1 MDQQNLHEHA
11 SSAQIDS
18 VCVIQREFPC
28 LDDQVILAIDQY
40 DMCWISV
47 PSACKVLG
55 VNARGQ
61 QQRIARTQE
70 LAQACQQIVLA
81 TRGGPQRI
89 TCLKVERVSVWLLTM
104 ANAQPGQHLS
114 FLQEV
119 IDAAATLRN
128 EAQTKAHQLELPLD
142 EGSVI
147 KIQEAQAVATT
158 LPGLGQILIV
168 PSHAED
174 RAIREATLAHQTAWR
189 EEPKLGLPYYLA
201 SNQMRVYFGDP
212 RFPLEP
218 EEAQAALARLRE
230 STILTA
236 RYILGRWNIA
246 REQGQLAQE
255 GSVPIRIEEILEWR
269 GLQKHSRAIA
279 PGSAVRRIEDYEIK
293 YHKQAYEDLLL
304 LSQFWLHGTHHVQI
318 KGQRFPVPITIDSYY
333 LRIGR
338 LQNPENDRSLYY
350 AAPGVWIN
358 TYEASGGLWL
368 AELDRR
374 IFTLHP
380 QRHQIALRIALFLS
394 EHWQLCLMNGTAIA
408 PLTMQE
414 LLAQSMVSLDQNHL
428 TSRFIPHVEQAIQL
442 LIQREIVREAKPD
455 REVLRESVQWGKEWL
470 ATRWTITP
478 PMDVVQ
484 RHLQQARDR
493 MIGTPPPMMLLP
505 SPGAED
511 LAEPGKVQGRK
522 VLHTPSQKENH
533 SGVSIQTEEGLNQS
547 EKPNQADSI
556 VQVRMHDP
564 FDESR

>member
-1 MDQQNLHEHA
+1 MPYTKHKIFSQEKMMDQQSLHNPA
-11 SSAQIDS
+11 SSAQTDH
-18 VCVIQREFPC
+18 VCLIQREFPC
-28 LDDQVILAIDQY
+28 LDGQVILAVDQY
-40 DMCWISV
+40 EACWISV
-47 PSACKVLG
+47 PSACKLLG

-89 TCLKVERVSVWLLTM
+89 TCLKVEQVSTWLSTM
-104 ANAQPGQHLS
+104 ADAQPEQHLL
-114 FLQEV
+114 FLQNV
-119 IDAAATLRN
+119 TDAASALRN
-128 EAQTKAHQLELPLD
+128 EVQSTAHQELPLD
-142 EGSVI
+142 EGRVI
-147 KIQEAQAVATT
+147 DIQESQAIART
-158 LPGLGQILIV
+158 LPGLGPILIV

-174 RAIREATLAHQTAWR
+174 RAIREATLARQTAWR
-189 EEPKLGLPYYLA
+189 EESKLGLPYYLA

-230 STILTA
+230 STIMTA
-236 RYILGRWNIA
+236 RYILGRWTIA

-269 GLQKHSRAIA
+269 GIQKHSRAIA
-279 PGSAVRRIEDYEIK
+279 PGSTVRRIEDYEIK
-293 YHKQAYEDLLL
+293 YRKQAQEDLRL
-304 LSQFWLHGTHHVQI
+304 LSQFWLRGTHQVQI
-318 KGQRFPVPITIDSYY
+318 KGQQFPTPVTIDSYY

-394 EHWQLCLMNGTAIA
+394 EQWQLCLMNGTEIT
-408 PLTMQE
+408 PLAMQE
-414 LLAQSMVSLDQNHL
+414 LLARSMVSLDQNHL

-442 LIQREIVREAKPD
+442 LIERGIVREAKPD
-455 REVLRESVQWGKEWL
+455 REVSRESAQRGKEWL
-470 ATRWTITP
+470 ATHWTITP
-478 PMDVVQ
+478 PTDVAQ
-484 RHLQQARDR
+484 RHLQRARER
-493 MIGTPPPMMLLP
+493 TIGTSPSMMLLP
-505 SPGAED
+505 SPDTED
-511 LAEPGKVQGRK
+511 PAEPRKIQGQK
-522 VLHTPSQKENH
+522 ILHTPSTKE
-533 SGVSIQTEEGLNQS
+533 GE
-547 EKPNQADSI
+547 
-556 VQVRMHDP
+556 R
-564 FDESR
+564 

>member
-1 MDQQNLHEHA
+1 MDQESAHEHA
-11 SSAQIDS
+11 SSVQTDS
-18 VCVIQREFPC
+18 ICLIQHEFPC
-28 LDDQVILAIDQY
+28 LDGQVILAIDQY
-40 DMCWISV
+40 DICWISI
-47 PSACKVLG
+47 PSACKVLRI
-55 VNARGQ
+55 NARGQ

-70 LAQACQQIVLA
+70 LVQACQQIVLA

-89 TCLKVERVSVWLLTM
+89 TCLKVEHISAWLLTM
-104 ANAQPGQHLS
+104 ANAQPDQHIP
-114 FLQEV
+114 FLQTLT
-119 IDAAATLRN
+119 DATATLRN
-128 EAQTKAHQLELPLD
+128 EIQTKAHQLVLPLN
-142 EGSVI
+142 EGSVVEI
-147 KIQEAQAVATT
+147 GEPQAVATT

-174 RAIREATLAHQTAWR
+174 RAIREATLARQTAWR

-212 RFPLEP
+212 QFPLEP
-218 EEAQAALARLRE
+218 EEAQAALAHLRE

-293 YHKQAYEDLLL
+293 YRKQVHEDLRL
-304 LSQFWLHGTHHVQI
+304 LSQFWLCGTHHVQVE
-318 KGQRFPVPITIDSYY
+318 GQWHPVNIDSYY

-350 AAPGVWIN
+350 AAPGVWVN
-358 TYEASGGLWL
+358 TYELSGGLWL

-394 EHWQLCLMNGTAIA
+394 EHWQFCLMNGGEIA
-408 PLTMQE
+408 PLTMQD
-414 LLAQSMVSLDQNHL
+414 LLARSMVPVDQNHL

-442 LIQREIVREAKPD
+442 LRQREIVREVKPD
-455 REVLRESVQWGKEWL
+455 REVLRESTQWGKEWL

-478 PMDVVQ
+478 PADVLQ
-484 RHLQQARDR
+484 RARDR
-493 MIGTPPPMMLLP
+493 MVGTPPPPMLL
-505 SPGAED
+505 SSSSAGNA
-511 LAEPGKVQGRK
+511 AEPGKIQGRK
-522 VLHTPSQKENH
+522 VLHTPSAKEKH
-533 SGVSIQTEEGLNQS
+533 PGVSIHYEEEINQP
-547 EKPNQADSI
+547 EKLD
-556 VQVRMHDP
+556 QVD
-564 FDESR
+564 